1 MLRWSPCLALF
12 FINRESFT
20 IGFLLNTKGLVELV
34 VLNVGLDI
42 GVLTSQVFAIFMIMA
57 LWYVFPRPSPAEPPN
72 LADATRRN
80 TFLTTPAVWLLWT
93 RWGKQHNPKRVKR

>member
-1 MLRWSPCLALF
+1 VYGT
-12 FINRESFT
+12 RESLT

-57 LWYVFPRPSPAEPPN
+57 LW
-72 LADATRRN
+72 
-80 TFLTTPAVWLLWT
+80 
-93 RWGKQHNPKRVKR
+93 

>member
-1 MLRWSPCLALF
+1 MLVGYHVWLF

-42 GVLTSQVFAIFMIMA
+42 GVLTKEIFAAFVVMA
-57 LWYVFPRPSPAEPPN
+57 IWYLPPSP
-72 LADATRRN
+72 R
-80 TFLTTPAVWLLWT
+80 
-93 RWGKQHNPKRVKR
+93 